1 MPGGEPGWRC
11 GQPYG
16 HEALCLQGGSP
27 DLRVPLPQRHGGSQA
42 QRLVGGW
49 MAGLSLSPGFA
60 PPPVP
65 MVGPGP
71 KHGCSCLAD
80 TSGAAG
86 REWAPTCPPGP
97 LSPLPGGA
105 EITQF
110 PSSAG
115 CPCGAGPQPSCGV
128 GSPSLPV
135 PGVSVG
141 QAPIPRCGAGLDSL
155 RVWPR
160 STQRGRPQ
168 PPCEADPHPPRGRP

>member
-1 MPGGEPGWRC
+1 MRAALWARSLVSPRGLTRPQGPAPTEARWLPGPAFGRGLDGGTVPEPRFC
-11 GQPYG
+11 
-16 HEALCLQGGSP
+16 
-27 DLRVPLPQRHGGSQA
+27 
-42 QRLVGGW
+42 
-49 MAGLSLSPGFA
+49 

-128 GSPSLPV
+128 GSPSLPM